1 MEGNVHTIKK
11 TLVRIQRKAEES
23 KLQGDLFDVQVD
35 MVLNASKV
43 MTLVHIVILVVF
55 GAIWVYLVKQLK
67 RSD

>member
-43 MTLVHIVILVVF
+43 MTLVHIAILVVF